1 MVHSSYLINAYDRLP
16 VTFSRGEGARLWDS
30 NDKEYLDA
38 IAGVAVCALG
48 HCHPAVTEA
57 LCEQAGKL
65 VHTSNLFGIALQRQL
80 AERLCQLSR
89 MDSAFFCNS
98 GAEAVEAA
106 IKLARLY
113 GHRRKIRNPAIIVVE
128 GSFHGRTMATLSAT
142 GNRKVHAGF
151 EPLVQGFRRVP
162 YDNLEAIQQVG
173 QHANDVVAVLVEPIL
188 GEGGIIIPRSDYL
201 NGVRALCDE
210 HNWLLL
216 LDEVQ
221 TGLCRT
227 GKWFAHQHNGIQP
240 DVMSLAKPLGNGLP
254 IGACLARGAAA
265 EAFQPGNHGSTF
277 GGSPLACRV
286 ALAVLEIMESEGLA
300 DRAANLGQR
309 MLSSL
314 SDALNHVAGVKQ
326 VRGQGLM
333 LAVELDRP
341 CGKLVTAA
349 LERGLLINV
358 TVETVVRL
366 LPPLIITEEQADQ
379 ISRAVSE
386 LIEEFLESA

>member
-1 MVHSSYLINAYDRLP
+1 MHTYAQSP
-16 VTFSRGEGARLWDS
+16 VSFVRGQGARLWDS
-30 NDKEYLDA
+30 DGKEYLDA
-38 IAGVAVCALG
+38 ISGIAVCALG

-57 LCEQAGKL
+57 LCEQAGTL
-65 VHTSNLFGIALQRQL
+65 VHTSNLFGITLQQQL
-80 AERLCQLSR
+80 AEHLCRLSR

-113 GHRRKIRNPAIIVVE
+113 GHGRKIRNPAIIVVE

-162 YDNLEAIQQVG
+162 YDNLEAIQQVA

-188 GEGGIIIPRSDYL
+188 GEGGIVIPRPDYL
-201 NGVRALCDE
+201 NRVRALCNE

-227 GKWFAHQHNGIQP
+227 GKWFAHQHNGIEP

-254 IGACLARGAAA
+254 IGACLARGGPA
-265 EAFQPGNHGSTF
+265 EVFQPGNHGSTF
-277 GGSPLACRV
+277 GGSPLACRA
-286 ALAVLEIMESEGLA
+286 ALAVLEAMESEGLA

-309 MLSSL
+309 MLISL
-314 SDALNHVAGVKQ
+314 GEALSHIAGVKQ

-349 LERGLLINV
+349 LERGLVINV
-358 TVETVVRL
+358 TVENVVRL

-379 ISRAVSE
+379 ISHTISE
-386 LIEEFLESA
+386 LIKEFLGSA

>member
-1 MVHSSYLINAYDRLP
+1 MINTYDRLP

-30 NDKEYLDA
+30 DDREYLDA
-38 IAGVAVCALG
+38 ISGVAVCALG
-48 HCHPAVTEA
+48 HCHPAVTKA

-65 VHTSNLFGIALQRQL
+65 VHTSNLFGITLQQRL

-89 MDSAFFCNS
+89 MESAFFCNS

-113 GHRRKIRNPAIIVVE
+113 GHRRKIRNPSIIVVE

-162 YDNLEAIQQVG
+162 YDNLQAVRQVA
-173 QHANDVVAVLVEPIL
+173 QHANDIVAVLVEPIL
-188 GEGGIIIPRSDYL
+188 GECGIVIPQPDYL
-201 NGVRALCDE
+201 NGLRALCDE
-210 HNWLLL
+210 HHWLLL

-254 IGACLARGAAA
+254 IGACLARGDAA
-265 EAFQPGNHGSTF
+265 EVFQPGSHGSTF

-314 SDALNHVAGVKQ
+314 SEALNNVAGVRQ

-349 LERGLLINV
+349 LERSLLINV
-358 TVETVVRL
+358 TVDNVVRL

-379 ISRAVSE
+379 ISRTVSK
-386 LIEEFLESA
+386 LVKEFLGSA

>member
-1 MVHSSYLINAYDRLP
+1 MHTYAQSP
-16 VTFSRGEGARLWDS
+16 VSFVRGQGARLWDS
-30 NDKEYLDA
+30 DGKEYLDA
-38 IAGVAVCALG
+38 ISGIAVCALV

-57 LCEQAGKL
+57 LCEQAGTL
-65 VHTSNLFGIALQRQL
+65 VHTSNLFGITLQQQL
-80 AERLCQLSR
+80 AERLCRLSR

-113 GHRRKIRNPAIIVVE
+113 GHGRKIRNPTIIVVE

-162 YDNLEAIQQVG
+162 YDNLEAIQQVA

-188 GEGGIIIPRSDYL
+188 GEGGIVIPRPDYL
-201 NGVRALCDE
+201 NGVRALCNE
-210 HNWLLL
+210 HSWLLL

-227 GKWFAHQHNGIQP
+227 GKWFAHQHNGIEP

-265 EAFQPGNHGSTF
+265 ELFQPGNHGSTF
-277 GGSPLACRV
+277 GGSPLACRA
-286 ALAVLEIMESEGLA
+286 ALAVLETMESEALA

-309 MLSSL
+309 MLGSL
-314 SDALNHVAGVKQ
+314 SKALSHVAGVKQ

-349 LERGLLINV
+349 LECGLLINV
-358 TVETVVRL
+358 TVENVVRL

-386 LIEEFLESA
+386 LIKEFLGSA